1 MMRRR
6 KLRFRLLTSNLAFG
20 LPPTYG
26 VGEGDADSEAAGEA
40 SASAFFLVAAFF
52 GDADADGEASV
63 VAVVFLAVADVVF
76 FAVVFLAVAPSCVV
90 VAVLEVEAVSCF
102 CAQEVTNAMPIKA
115 VIKDKTDFFIGFSY
129 A

>member
-1 MMRRR
+1 MAEEGLDKGVNFGVLNVLERLRQKDPESAK
-6 KLRFRLLTSNLAFG
+6 KL
-20 LPPTYG
+20 
-26 VGEGDADSEAAGEA
+26 AGEVVEKLQ
-40 SASAFFLVAAFF
+40 SQNLS
-52 GDADADGEASV
+52 ADGEASV
-63 VAVVFLAVADVVF
+63 VEVVFLAAVVF
-76 FAVVFLAVAPSCVV
+76 FAVVFLPVAPSCVV